1 MGAVAPRPLLAA
13 VLLLVACTAPAVPA
27 RSAQPTA
34 SASPTRTS
42 AATPV
47 PASAI
52 NAHVFVI
59 VMENRTYAEAMAQPY
74 TSSLAAQYAVATNY
88 HAITHPSLP
97 NYLALTGGS
106 TFGVKDNDYHR
117 LPPGGIGAQL
127 TERGITWR
135 AYMEGMSGDCLDDEG
150 RYAVKH
156 NPFAYFGGE
165 CPSNVVPL
173 TPATLDAD
181 LSGATPNFVW
191 ITPDLCHDGHD
202 CSTRVADDYLAG
214 LVPKIIAS
222 PAWQKDGLLLITWD
236 EDDGSTDNRVPAIVV
251 ARGLTQHETSRPHDH
266 YSLLAMVEDRLGL
279 PRLGQ
284 ARGAEPL
291 NELFG

>member
-1 MGAVAPRPLLAA
+1 MAPRTLLAA
-13 VLLLVACTAPAVPA
+13 VLLLVACAPPAVSA
-27 RSAQPTA
+27 RSGQPTA
-34 SASPTRTS
+34 SASPTRTP
-42 AATPV
+42 AAMPV

-59 VMENRTYAEAMAQPY
+59 VMENRTYTEAMARPY

-106 TFGVKDNDYHR
+106 TFGVKDNGYHR
-117 LPPGGIGAQL
+117 LPHGGIGAQL
-127 TERGITWR
+127 SERGIPWR
-135 AYMEGMSGDCLDDEG
+135 AYMEGMGEDCLDSQA

-156 NPFAYFGGE
+156 NPFAYFGGA

-181 LSGATPNFVW
+181 LFGATPNFVW

-202 CSTRVADDYLAG
+202 CSSRVADDYLAG

-222 PAWQKDGLLLITWD
+222 AAWQKDGLLLITWD
-236 EDDGSTDNRVPAIVV
+236 EDDGSTQNRVPAIVV
-251 ARGLTQHETSRPHDH
+251 ARGLTQHQTSRPHDH
-266 YSLLAMVEDRLGL
+266 YSLLAMIEDRLGL

-291 NELFG
+291 NELFS

>member
-1 MGAVAPRPLLAA
+1 MGAMAPRTLLAA
-13 VLLLVACTAPAVPA
+13 VLLLVACTAPAVPG

-52 NAHVFVI
+52 SAHVFVI

-127 TERGITWR
+127 SERGIPWR
-135 AYMEGMSGDCLDDEG
+135 AYMEGMSGDCLVSQG

-156 NPFAYFGGE
+156 NPFAYFGGA
-165 CPSNVVPL
+165 CPNNVVPL

-202 CSTRVADDYLAG
+202 CSTRVADDYLAD

-222 PAWQKDGLLLITWD
+222 AAWQKDGLLLITWD

-266 YSLLAMVEDRLGL
+266 YSLLAMIEDRLGL

-291 NELFG
+291 TELFS